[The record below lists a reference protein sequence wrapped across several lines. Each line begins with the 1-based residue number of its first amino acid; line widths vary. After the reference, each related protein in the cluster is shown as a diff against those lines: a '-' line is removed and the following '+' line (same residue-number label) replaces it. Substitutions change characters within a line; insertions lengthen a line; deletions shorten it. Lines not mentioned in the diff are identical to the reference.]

1 MSYAHEDRLPFA
13 ASNWENKSMTKT
25 EIREEADKILEILIS
40 KPFAECY
47 PLKKDFKELP
57 TSPGI
62 YALKSRDEE
71 INNNG

>member
-1 MSYAHEDRLPFA
+1 
-13 ASNWENKSMTKT
+13 MTKT